1 MTPLLLDINAPEFV
15 LLLVIAVILFGPER
29 LPDLARKAA
38 RLLRYLRTI
47 AGNAQQ
53 QLSKELGPEFENVDL
68 RDLNP
73 RAFVQK
79 HLLDDVE
86 PIIADVK
93 AEVSDA
99 GKSIKNSSADT
110 TETSNSADSGA
121 GVHESGINNGERP
134 NSGAS
139 NGGASKGRGMDGASR
154 ALTPFDL
161 EAT

>member
-1 MTPLLLDINAPEFV
+1 MTPLLLDINGPEFV

-38 RLLRYLRTI
+38 RLLRYLRTV
-47 AGNAQQ
+47 AGSAQQ

-73 RAFVQK
+73 KAFVQK

-86 PIIADVK
+86 PVLADVK
-93 AEVSDA
+93 SQVTDV
-99 GKSIKNSSADT
+99 GKTIKSSSGDVIDT
-110 TETSNSADSGA
+110 IKTKDRN
-121 GVHESGINNGERP
+121 P
-134 NSGAS
+134 
-139 NGGASKGRGMDGASR
+139 GGPQDTMDGVSR
-154 ALTPFDL
+154 SRTLTPFDL

>member
-15 LLLVIAVILFGPER
+15 LLLVIAIILFGPER

-38 RLLRYLRTI
+38 RLLRYLRSV

-53 QLSKELGPEFENVDL
+53 QLTKELGPEFENLDF

-93 AEVSDA
+93 SQVTDV
-99 GKSIKNSSADT
+99 GKTINSSPGDIT
-110 TETSNSADSGA
+110 DEINSSKDRS
-121 GVHESGINNGERP
+121 P
-134 NSGAS
+134 
-139 NGGASKGRGMDGASR
+139 GGPQDVMDGATRSR
-154 ALTPFDL
+154 TLTPFDL

>member
-15 LLLVIAVILFGPER
+15 LLLVIAIILFGPER

-38 RLLRYLRTI
+38 RLLRYLRAV

-53 QLSKELGPEFENVDL
+53 QLSKELGPEFENLDF

-79 HLLDDVE
+79 HLLDNVE

-93 AEVSDA
+93 SEVADV
-99 GKSIKNSSADT
+99 GKTINSSPTDV
-110 TETSNSADSGA
+110 TEAINSSQDHS
-121 GVHESGINNGERP
+121 P
-134 NSGAS
+134 
-139 NGGASKGRGMDGASR
+139 GGPQDVMDGTNGHR
-154 ALTPFDL
+154 AKNLTPFDL